1 MDAEVIELRVPAGET
16 PERADKYV
24 ASRVGSVSRARLRR
38 AFDAGRVTFEGA
50 VIGRRDKLAGPGI
63 LRAELEVPENALP
76 PHPVAIPLRI
86 VHEDA
91 AMVVV
96 DKPPGMVTH
105 PGSGTGADT
114 LVHALLHHCGAQLS
128 GVGPPERPGI
138 VHRLDRETSGLIVA
152 AKTDRAHERLAAAF
166 SGRSARKR
174 YLALV
179 LGAPEGAAGICRGSI
194 GRHPVVRTRM
204 ALASD
209 GREAETR
216 WAVEEWFG
224 DGAAALVACWP
235 KTGRT
240 HQIRVHLAGMGHPLL
255 GDTTYGFKPAR
266 LPEVEVPRV
275 MLHAAGLELPHPDTG
290 ATLRLETPPP
300 EDFARVLER
309 LRRCRT

>member
-1 MDAEVIELRVPAGET
+1 MVGRGLSRKLARSGLPALFGAASLQAASLEV
-16 PERADKYV
+16 ERASPEV
-24 ASRVGSVSRARLRR
+24 C
-38 AFDAGRVTFEGA
+38 A
-50 VIGRRDKLAGPGI
+50 VDGER
-63 LRAELEVPENALP
+63 LEV
-76 PHPVAIPLRI
+76 
-86 VHEDA
+86 
-91 AMVVV
+91 
-96 DKPPGMVTH
+96 
-105 PGSGTGADT
+105 
-114 LVHALLHHCGAQLS
+114 
-128 GVGPPERPGI
+128 
-138 VHRLDRETSGLIVA
+138 RLE
-152 AKTDRAHERLAAAF
+152 
-166 SGRSARKR
+166 
-174 YLALV
+174 
-179 LGAPEGAAGICRGSI
+179 AAGFCRGSI

-204 ALASD
+204 AFASD

-216 WAVEEWFG
+216 WAVEERFG